1 MLQNCNLSFEAV
13 SKTMYIVEDILK
25 ITPRMRSI
33 LQYWIKQACRV
44 ELFKQSQSDQHA
56 LHSKFHLH
64 TGEEIYSHDFY
75 NHLQIDLVPLDI
87 IFLVQMIT
95 SGLQI
100 IYMQNEVAFIQTL
113 VYYVERTYRMPD

>member
-1 MLQNCNLSFEAV
+1 MIRFEGKFLRLISEGSRITELKPRKNCNLSFEAV

-44 ELFKQSQSDQHA
+44 ELFKQSQSNQHA
-56 LHSKFHLH
+56 LH
-64 TGEEIYSHDFY
+64 I
-75 NHLQIDLVPLDI
+75 
-87 IFLVQMIT
+87 QMIT

-100 IYMQNEVAFIQTL
+100 IYMQDEVAFIQTL